1 MVVTRVIVCKSEKEC
16 ILSEFNYGKEFK
28 VPKRKESMEEKNLK
42 YKKGIKVPKRKDGKE
57 FKVPKRNKCT
67 KKE

>member
-1 MVVTRVIVCKSEKEC
+1 M
-16 ILSEFNYGKEFK
+16 
-28 VPKRKESMEEKNLK
+28 EKNLK

-57 FKVPKRNKCT
+57 FKVPKRNKST